1 MIKFIRFFKN
11 VWYFRKELYNHIGCN
26 GIYSLNIFNKSLKM
40 ISKSLKTDLGDS
52 FVNKKTIERI
62 DEAIYL
68 IDKLYDDDYVNIVL
82 LEMEE
87 DFKESEAYKEE
98 TSFSRSNLIL
108 NDVLKNKNSDYYD
121 IFYRAN
127 ELNEK
132 DWKRLWTILK
142 SKDYGIRSWWA

>member
-1 MIKFIRFFKN
+1 
-11 VWYFRKELYNHIGCN
+11 
-26 GIYSLNIFNKSLKM
+26 M